1 MARPLRL
8 EFPGALYHVTSRG
21 NARDDIYLSEDD
33 RVAWLATLGQV
44 CARFNWVCHAYCQMT
59 DHYHIVIE
67 TPDANLSQG
76 MRQLN
81 GVYTQLFNRTHSR
94 AGPIFQGRFKAI
106 LVDKESYLLD
116 LARYVVL
123 NPLRAKM
130 VRQLGRWPW
139 SSYRATCGQAPQPD
153 WLQTDFILSQFARQR
168 ARARVKYI
176 AFVDEGKGLDSVW
189 NHLQGQ
195 IYLGSASFIKKM
207 QIKLD
212 QKPKLLEI
220 PKAQRRALARELA
233 DYANTYERDDAIAV
247 AYLSGRHTM
256 AAIADYFGVHF
267 TTVSRL
273 VKKYEAAQE

>member
-8 EFPGALYHVTSRG
+8 EFVGALYHVTSRG
-21 NARDDIYLSEDD
+21 NARDDIYLSDED

-44 CARFNWVCHAYCQMT
+44 CTRFNWVCHAYCQMI

-81 GVYTQLFNRTHSR
+81 GAYTQLFNRTHSR

-123 NPLRAKM
+123 NPLRAMM
-130 VRQLGRWPW
+130 VRQLERWPW

-212 QKPKLLEI
+212 QKPKRLEI

-256 AAIADYFGVHF
+256 AAIADYFGMHF

-273 VKKYEAAQE
+273 VKKYEAAQG

>member
-8 EFPGALYHVTSRG
+8 EFAGALYHVTSRG
-21 NARDDIYLSEDD
+21 NARDDIYLSDED

-130 VRQLGRWPW
+130 VRQLERWPW
-139 SSYRATCGQAPQPD
+139 SSYRATCGQAPKPD

-207 QIKLD
+207 QIKLN

-220 PKAQRRALARELA
+220 PKAQRRAMTRELA
-233 DYANTYERDDAIAV
+233 DYASAYERDDAIAV

-273 VKKYEAAQE
+273 VKKYEAAQG

>member
-1 MARPLRL
+1 M
-8 EFPGALYHVTSRG
+8 
-21 NARDDIYLSEDD
+21 N
-33 RVAWLATLGQV
+33 
-44 CARFNWVCHAYCQMT
+44 
-59 DHYHIVIE
+59 
-67 TPDANLSQG
+67 
-76 MRQLN
+76 
-81 GVYTQLFNRTHSR
+81 YTQLFNRTHSR

-130 VRQLGRWPW
+130 VRQLERWPW
-139 SSYRATCGQAPQPD
+139 SSYRATCGQAPKPD

-207 QIKLD
+207 QIKLN

-220 PKAQRRALARELA
+220 PKAQRRAMTRELA
-233 DYANTYERDDAIAV
+233 DYASAYERDDAIAV

-273 VKKYEAAQE
+273 VKKYEAAQG

>member
-8 EFPGALYHVTSRG
+8 EFTGALYHVTSRG
-21 NARDDIYLSEDD
+21 NARDDIYLSDDD
-33 RVAWLATLGQV
+33 RVAWLGTLGQV
-44 CARFNWVCHAYCQMT
+44 CTRFNWVCHAYCQMT

-130 VRQLGRWPW
+130 VRQLERWPW
-139 SSYRATCGQAPQPD
+139 SSYRATCGQAPKPD

-207 QIKLD
+207 QSKLD

-220 PKAQRRALARELA
+220 PKAQRRAMTRELA
-233 DYANTYERDDAIAV
+233 DYASAYERDDAIAV

-273 VKKYEAAQE
+273 VKKYEAAQG